1 MRFTRAGSGRSLW
14 EQDTNSADSGRELS
28 EDAMMFP
35 HFGLLVFTT
44 KTPRAPRK
52 GRFKGLLCRPCGRD
66 HRRLLL
72 DLEERVVTGTS
83 LRWIADSANRFLDQP
98 DCRPLPY
105 GFGFSA
111 SQPRTV
117 TSRWSKPRVQRHRP
131 LNQPFLRVL
140 GVLVVN
146 KTSRIM
152 HGASRTH
159 RQVFPRIPRGRTSL
173 GRLAG
178 EVTPGVVIW
187 SGGIRTARG

>member
-1 MRFTRAGSGRSLW
+1 MSIELVEGIVARWEATSGRTFWMRRPGVRARL
-14 EQDTNSADSGRELS
+14 
-28 EDAMMFP
+28 
-35 HFGLLVFTT
+35 TT

-111 SQPRTV
+111 CQPRTV
-117 TSRWSKPRVQRHRP
+117 TSRWSKPRVQQRRHLDLR
-131 LNQPFLRVL
+131 FLGAL

-146 KTSRIM
+146 KTSRTM
-152 HGASRTH
+152 QSASRPQDVPAPRVSTNSEVFHLRSSQRQGPRPTCVSWHGAS
-159 RQVFPRIPRGRTSL
+159 QL
-173 GRLAG
+173 LY
-178 EVTPGVVIW
+178 
-187 SGGIRTARG
+187 